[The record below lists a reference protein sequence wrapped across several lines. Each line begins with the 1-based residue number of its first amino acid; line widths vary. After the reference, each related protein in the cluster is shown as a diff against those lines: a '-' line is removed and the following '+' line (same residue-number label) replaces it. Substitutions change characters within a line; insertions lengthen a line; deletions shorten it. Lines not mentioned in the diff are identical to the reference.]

1 MADNQKIS
9 NLAKLKDLETQLEL
23 SRART
28 ETTEARVETILER
41 ARARTETIE
50 ARVETILELARAK
63 TKTIEARV
71 ETIKALMKI
80 DEIREKEACEKEVL
94 EKKP

>member
-1 MADNQKIS
+1 MMADNQKIS
-9 NLAKLKDLETQLEL
+9 NLAKLKDLETELEL
-23 SRART
+23 ARART
-28 ETTEARVETILER
+28 ETTEARVETVR
-41 ARARTETIE
+41 
-50 ARVETILELARAK
+50 ELARAK